1 MKVAITG
8 TIGSGKST
16 VVSYIRSK
24 GFFVFDC
31 DEYAH
36 QLLEDSEVI
45 NEVTS
50 LFDCLEDGVI
60 SRKKLGEIVFNDKV
74 KLEHLNAIIHPRV
87 KAAIDLLDGDVFV
100 DIPLLFEAKMENDFD
115 YIICVIASEDIII
128 NRLINRDHMSVDEA
142 KKRISLQ
149 IDENIKKNKSDYVII
164 NDRDKDYLYKQ
175 IDTLL
180 GGNLCLITVQNIK

>member
-36 QLLEDSEVI
+36 QLLEDNEVI

-60 SRKKLGEIVFNDKV
+60 SRKKLGKIVFNDKV
-74 KLEHLNAIIHPRV
+74 KLEQLNAIIHPRV

-100 DIPLLFEAKMENDFD
+100 DIPLLFEAKMEDDFD